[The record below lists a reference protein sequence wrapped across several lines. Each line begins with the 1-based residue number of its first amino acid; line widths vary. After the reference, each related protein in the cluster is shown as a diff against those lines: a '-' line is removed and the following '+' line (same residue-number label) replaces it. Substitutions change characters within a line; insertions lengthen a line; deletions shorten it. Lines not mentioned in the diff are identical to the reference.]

1 MTQQDLDEVLA
12 MIWNIDDMVQDV
24 AKIVGV
30 EL

>member
-12 MIWNIDDMVQDV
+12 MIRNIDDMVQDV

>member
-1 MTQQDLDEVLA
+1 MTQQDLDEVRALIQN
-12 MIWNIDDMVQDV
+12 MSDMVQDV